1 MNKTSYIKP
10 IIEMV
15 ACASAKEIMQD
26 LYLSIHKEE
35 GDEQGAKDFNFD
47 DDNFSG
53 PGSRNLWDE

>member
-1 MNKTSYIKP
+1 
-10 IIEMV
+10 MV
-15 ACASAKEIMQD
+15 ACASATEIMQD

-35 GDEQGAKDFNFD
+35 GDEQGARDFNFD